1 MARPGRQNPQ
11 PSLHARC
18 AAMIGSRSADRIKAA
33 VMRTAETGHMTAPA
47 ERGHPKK
54 SLQQGSHP
62 HMTARQSP
70 LGSPQMILR
79 IQCRPAFMLSGGEAA
94 SSLLPQS

>member
-62 HMTARQSP
+62 HMTATGAVSTR
-70 LGSPQMILR
+70 
-79 IQCRPAFMLSGGEAA
+79 GGWY
-94 SSLLPQS
+94 